1 MAINAE
7 AVYENGVLKLD
18 HPLPLGEHQRV
29 RVTVH
34 AEQTLAEQTAG
45 LMGWRGSADDA
56 EYFAS
61 SPDLDFPSPAEEP

>member
-1 MAINAE
+1 MAINVE

-34 AEQTLAEQTAG
+34 DRKTLAEQTAG
-45 LMGWRGSADDA
+45 LMGWTGSAEAAD
-56 EYFAS
+56 YFAS
-61 SPDLDFPSPAEEP
+61 SPELDFPSSAEEA